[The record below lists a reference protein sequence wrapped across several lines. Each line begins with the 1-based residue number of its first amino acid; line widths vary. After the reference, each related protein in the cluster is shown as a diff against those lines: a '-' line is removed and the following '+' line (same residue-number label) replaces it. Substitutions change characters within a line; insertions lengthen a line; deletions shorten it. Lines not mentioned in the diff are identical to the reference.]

1 MISDDKLKQ
10 LRRER
15 EARNRSRRVEET
27 WEKIASESGLTAR
40 EKLERLVSLTARP
53 SPARQRPSPESVD
66 RILPRE
72 AVTVVENSYTLET
85 SYGQVPLALG
95 LNVPGKVL
103 AFLSRDPEFE
113 SLGLDSA
120 LFLDLETT
128 GLAGG
133 TGTVPFLVGMG
144 YYREDR
150 FRVTQYFLADLA
162 DEERFIREVGAF
174 IKDMGFRSLVTYN
187 GKAFDLPLL
196 ETRFALSRAP
206 FPAGG
211 LPHLDFLYS
220 ARVLWRQRY
229 ESCRLFNLAQQ
240 LVRAGRDE
248 DIPGAEIP
256 ARYFEFLRSGDLSL
270 IDPIIYH
277 NQEDLL
283 SLLTVVISGA
293 ALVAGLNGAGRDYE
307 ADASELYG
315 AARLFETAGE
325 VETSIAILEKVVG
338 KEPGA
343 DVMRRAKKKLGEQL
357 KRRGVWDKALRVWKD
372 GAACGDI
379 VCLKELAKYYE
390 HKEKNYEL
398 AASFAQQGLEAVIGT
413 GSGDEL
419 DFSRRLARLRQ
430 KMEKR
435 AR

>member
-1 MISDDKLKQ
+1 MITDDKLKR

-15 EARNRSRRVEET
+15 EARNQSRRVEDT
-27 WEKIASESGLTAR
+27 WEKIASESGLTTR
-40 EKLERLVSLTARP
+40 EKLERLVSLTASP
-53 SPARQRPSPESVD
+53 SPAAQRPSRKPVD
-66 RILPRE
+66 RIPLRE
-72 AVTVVENSYTLET
+72 TVTVVENSFRLET

-95 LNVPGKVL
+95 LNIPGKVL
-103 AFLSRDPEFE
+103 TFLSRDPEFE
-113 SLGLDSA
+113 HLGLDSA

-187 GKAFDLPLL
+187 GKAFDVPLL
-196 ETRFALSRAP
+196 ETRFALNRAP

-220 ARVLWRQRY
+220 ARVLWRRRY

-256 ARYFEFLRSGDLSL
+256 ARYFEFLRNGDFSL
-270 IDPIIYH
+270 IEPIIYH

-293 ALVAGLNGAGRDYE
+293 ALVDGLNGAGRDYE

-325 VETSIAILEKVVG
+325 VETSIAILEKVVDG
-338 KEPGA
+338 EP
-343 DVMRRAKKKLGEQL
+343 DVDVSRRAKQKLGEQL
-357 KRRGVWDKALRVWKD
+357 KRRGMWDKALRVWKD

-379 VCLKELAKYYE
+379 ICLKELAKYYE
-390 HKEKNYEL
+390 HREKNYEL
-398 AASFAQQGLEAVIGT
+398 AASYAEQGLQALN
-413 GSGDEL
+413 GSGSSDER

-430 KMEKR
+430 KMDR
-435 AR
+435 RGG